1 MSYSRGDRFQKKRNI
16 WKTPLKIYEKNS
28 LRGEKYMQCIIYFI
42 PYIYI
47 CRMKI
52 VEKRVLFEKK
62 KGKERET
69 EEE

>member
-1 MSYSRGDRFQKKRNI
+1 
-16 WKTPLKIYEKNS
+16 
-28 LRGEKYMQCIIYFI
+28 MQCIIYFI

-62 KGKERET
+62 RGKKGKPKRNNEGFFT
-69 EEE
+69 